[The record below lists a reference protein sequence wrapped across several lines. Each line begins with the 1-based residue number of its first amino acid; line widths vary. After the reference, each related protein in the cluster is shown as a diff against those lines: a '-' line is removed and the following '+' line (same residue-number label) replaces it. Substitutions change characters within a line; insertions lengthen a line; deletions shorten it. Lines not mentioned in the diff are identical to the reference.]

1 MATKRGAFEE
11 STKVHSSSELD
22 DILRKARTQPSRSL
36 DEDDYDDFEERTIVG
51 PAQELAAKSLTT
63 PDPDQP
69 IAARPSTK
77 NVVRRTGPVEIPR
90 ASGAMPAV
98 RAAGS
103 ASELA
108 VPPVKTDDDAFEP
121 WDDFDGPGDKAPVAA
136 AEPERE
142 PVDEAAPSSV
152 VVTEAEASPSIV
164 VEEAPQPVAAPITMP
179 ARKGMRWG
187 VVAWFVLLVAML
199 GSGGFAYWK
208 ILELQHELALTRS
221 ALEAEKLR

>member
-11 STKVHSSSELD
+11 STKVHSSEELD

-51 PAQELAAKSLTT
+51 PAQELAAKSVTT
-63 PDPDQP
+63 PDPDDVV
-69 IAARPSTK
+69 ARPSTK
-77 NVVRRTGPVEIPR
+77 NVVRRTGPVEVPR
-90 ASGAMPAV
+90 ASGVMPVV

-108 VPPVKTDDDAFEP
+108 LPPPKSDDDAFEP
-121 WDDFDGPGDKAPVAA
+121 WDDFEQPGDKPSADP
-136 AEPERE
+136 E
-142 PVDEAAPSSV
+142 PVVEAASSIV
-152 VVTEAEASPSIV
+152 VEPAAPTSIV
-164 VEEAPQPVAAPITMP
+164 VEEAPQPVAAPVTVP
-179 ARKGMRWG
+179 ARQSMRWG
-187 VVAWFVLLVAML
+187 VVAWFVLLATML

-208 ILELQHELALTRS
+208 ILELEHELALTRS